1 MALNRN
7 RSLRLAGTLAVGVV
21 VLFTPP
27 PDGVDIQAW
36 HLLAIFIATIV
47 GIITSPFPMGVVAV
61 FGLTATSLTG
71 TLTVEQSVSG
81 FGERV
86 MWLIV
91 IAFFVSRGFIKT
103 GLGARIAYLF
113 MAAVGQTSLGLAYS
127 LVAADLT
134 LAPAMPSN
142 TARAAGVIFPIVRSI
157 ARSYGSRPSDGT
169 ARRIGAFLI
178 KTAYQGTVIT
188 SAMFVTAMAANP
200 IIVRLAG
207 DAGVQL
213 TWTGWA
219 RAAIVPGL
227 VSLMVMPW
235 VLYTVYPPE
244 IRETPGARQIA
255 RDKLRDMGAL
265 KSSERTMLATFV
277 LLLFLWIFGARFG
290 LDGTGTTAAFIGLS
304 VLLLSGT
311 LTWDDVLHEHGAWNT
326 LVWMSTLVMM
336 ANYLN
341 ELGLVPWFAMTMG
354 GMVEGIGWV
363 PALAVLGLVYFY
375 SHYFFASNTAHVVAM
390 YAAFLAVAIG
400 AGAPPALAA
409 LVLAFFSNLFAGL
422 SHYGT
427 GPAPV
432 FFGSGYLEMGTW
444 WKLGGLLSVVNIL
457 IWTVVG
463 GLWWRMIGLW

>member
-1 MALNRN
+1 MNRS

-21 VLFTPP
+21 LWVIPP
-27 PDGVDIQAW
+27 PDGVGTQAW
-36 HLLAIFIATIV
+36 HLLAIFVATIV
-47 GIITSPFPMGVVAV
+47 GIITNPYPMGAVAL
-61 FGLTATSLTG
+61 FGIAATSLSG
-71 TLTVEQSVSG
+71 TLTIEQSVSG

-86 MWLIV
+86 IWLIV
-91 IAFFVSRGFIKT
+91 IAFFISRGFIKT

-113 MAAVGQTSLGLAYS
+113 MAACGQTSLGLAYS

-142 TARAAGVIFPIVRSI
+142 TARAAGVIFPIVGSI
-157 ARSYGSRPSDGT
+157 ARSYGSHPNDGT
-169 ARRIGAFLI
+169 ARAIGAFLM

-213 TWTGWA
+213 TWGGWA
-219 RAAIVPGL
+219 LAAIVPGL
-227 VSLMVMPW
+227 VSLTVMPW
-235 VLYTVYPPE
+235 VLYTVYPPG
-244 IRETPGARQIA
+244 IRETPGARELA
-255 RDKLRDMGAL
+255 RTQLREMGPL
-265 KSSERTMLATFV
+265 KPDEWTMLATFV
-277 LLLFLWIFGARFG
+277 LLLSLWIFGAPLG

-304 VLLLSGT
+304 LLLLSGT
-311 LTWDDVLHEHGAWNT
+311 LTWDDVLQEQGAWNT
-326 LVWMSTLVMM
+326 LVWISTLVMM

-341 ELGLVPWFAMTMG
+341 ELGLIPWFATTMG

-363 PALAVLGLVYFY
+363 PALLALSLVYFY

-390 YAAFLAVAIG
+390 YAAFLAMAI
-400 AGAPPALAA
+400 ASGAPPALAA

-432 FFGSGYLEMGTW
+432 FFGSGYVELRAW
-444 WKLGGLLSVVNIL
+444 WQLGALISVINIV
-457 IWTVVG
+457 IWTVIG
-463 GLWWRMIGLW
+463 GLWWRVIGLW